1 MTTCLHRGPCHK
13 ECLIVKKPSED
24 HMTRVSQ
31 IWSRKHST
39 MTEPPCS
46 LITEINK
53 DKKILE
59 VTQKIIEL
67 LTGEV
72 PIRCQDVTVY
82 FSMEEWEYIEGHKD
96 LYKDIMMENQ
106 PPLTSLDGSSNGN
119 PLERCPRPLYSRDS
133 TQEDQEIP
141 QEDQGKDLIVN
152 KVEFEEG
159 PYGMG
164 DDPCKEEEILPEIK
178 TDPGETQRDIKEE
191 EEEEVHMRIKEEE
204 VPVEISIDEQHIS
217 NDMEGRPLNYGTS
230 SSLGKKNITP
240 NSHQVLPSANLL
252 SNPSMHGGSFL
263 NHSTSIT
270 HHTNHKGDEKF
281 SCYICGKFLTRY
293 ETLTVHHRSYTG
305 EKPCSVCG
313 KCFLRKLCLI
323 NQEIVDP
330 EETPYVC
337 SECGKCFSQKS
348 NLTYHLRV
356 HTGERPF
363 FCSQCGKCFKTNARL
378 LQHQRTH
385 AEVKPY
391 SCSECGKFFTTSS
404 ALVKH
409 QSTHTGLRPYPC
421 SECGKCFTTHSVL
434 VNHKRTHTGERPFS
448 CSECGKCF
456 TTSSALA
463 DHQRIHT
470 GQKPYSCSEC
480 GKCFTTRSAFVY
492 HQRTHTGQK
501 PYSCSECGKCF
512 TTNSALVG
520 HQRTHTGQKP
530 YSCSEC
536 EKCFTTR
543 SAFVYHKKTHN
554 TDEIQ

>member
-1 MTTCLHRGPCHK
+1 MTIHPIKFITSSSLGGDPITLNPHSVLHSNDVSSDPPTPGGSIPDHLLPTTHHTDHREEEKFPCYICGKFFTRK
-13 ECLIVKKPSED
+13 ETLTVHQRSYTGERPCSVCGKCFLRELCLINEERPS
-24 HMTRVSQ
+24 
-31 IWSRKHST
+31 
-39 MTEPPCS
+39 
-46 LITEINK
+46 
-53 DKKILE
+53 
-59 VTQKIIEL
+59 
-67 LTGEV
+67 TGEK
-72 PIRCQDVTVY
+72 PYSCSECGKC
-82 FSMEEWEYIEGHKD
+82 FSQK
-96 LYKDIMMENQ
+96 
-106 PPLTSLDGSSNGN
+106 SNG
-119 PLERCPRPLYSRDS
+119 
-133 TQEDQEIP
+133 
-141 QEDQGKDLIVN
+141 
-152 KVEFEEG
+152 
-159 PYGMG
+159 
-164 DDPCKEEEILPEIK
+164 
-178 TDPGETQRDIKEE
+178 
-191 EEEEVHMRIKEEE
+191 
-204 VPVEISIDEQHIS
+204 QHIS
-217 NDMEGRPLNYGTS
+217 NDMEERPLNYVTS
-230 SSLGKKNITP
+230 SSLGKKPITP
-240 NSHQVLPSANLL
+240 NSHPVLPSANLL
-252 SNPSMHGGSFL
+252 SNPSIHG

-270 HHTNHKGDEKF
+270 YHTNHKGDEKF

-448 CSECGKCF
+448 CSECG
-456 TTSSALA
+456 
-463 DHQRIHT
+463 
-470 GQKPYSCSEC
+470 
-480 GKCFTTRSAFVY
+480 
-492 HQRTHTGQK
+492 
-501 PYSCSECGKCF
+501 
-512 TTNSALVG
+512 
-520 HQRTHTGQKP
+520 
-530 YSCSEC
+530 
-536 EKCFTTR
+536 
-543 SAFVYHKKTHN
+543 
-554 TDEIQ
+554 